1 MAKAVAGT
9 PGVADNPSGLKKWSM
24 RQYWRLQQSQSI
36 ISMGFWVILL
46 TLNIWPY
53 IRWRF
58 EGDETLLGIP
68 ATYWGFVSIS
78 AVVILFVMF
87 VGWFYDHFLTL
98 WKEHQNVILER
109 NPFATYL
116 LTPRDALIIGHLVT
130 ILRTQHPEDKEIQA
144 QCDWME
150 KWIASIPELEVF
162 RRMVTELDAKLDEQV
177 PEFNF
182 LPHGA
187 VEGARQAAKKDK
199 MKPIE
204 E

>member
-1 MAKAVAGT
+1 MAKAATGT
-9 PGVADNPSGLKKWSM
+9 PGTSDNPSSLKKWAM

-58 EGDETLLGIP
+58 EGDETLLGVP

-78 AVVILFVMF
+78 VVVILLVMF
-87 VGWFYDHFLTL
+87 VGWFYDHFLAL

-116 LTPRDALIIGHLVT
+116 LTPRDTLIIGHLVT
-130 ILRTQHPEDKEIQA
+130 ILRTQHPDDEEIQS

-150 KWIASIPELEVF
+150 KWIATTPDLEVF
-162 RRMVTELDAKLDEQV
+162 RRMVTELDAKLDEPV
-177 PEFNF
+177 PEFSF
-182 LPHGA
+182 LPEGS
-187 VEGARQAAKKDK
+187 VEGARKTAQKDQMIPDEK
-199 MKPIE
+199 
-204 E
+204 